1 MTIPYTDS
9 DKSKKGQI
17 VDMFNNI
24 APKYDFLNH
33 ILSLNIDKIWRRKAI
48 KEIKKNSP
56 RTILDIATG
65 TGDFAILSA
74 KKFNR
79 RKRLLASTF
88 LKICC
93 NTVTKK

>member
-74 KKFNR
+74 KKIPAT
-79 RKRLLASTF
+79 LLAKVSTF
-88 LKICC
+88 FLSAPKLYFY
-93 NTVTKK
+93 

>member
-56 RTILDIATG
+56 RT
-65 TGDFAILSA
+65 
-74 KKFNR
+74 
-79 RKRLLASTF
+79 
-88 LKICC
+88 
-93 NTVTKK
+93 